1 MKLLSGKGYF
11 LWKLINCHAGR
22 PQEIAAAAYAAG
34 LGHALVKIAD
44 GVWRYNI
51 AVDHPAIVAALQAY
65 DIEVWG
71 WQYIYGGSPSA
82 EAQRAI
88 SQIKASGVTGF
99 VVNAEREFKA
109 YGMGNAATAYM
120 QTLCSGVPDLPI
132 ALSTYRFPSLHVP
145 FPFTAFLKYCD
156 IAMPQ
161 VYWLYS
167 HDPVPQLTRTLAEYR
182 QLTNLPIIPTGAAWK
197 QNGWQSTSADCSA
210 FLQAA
215 QSAGLPAANFWSW
228 DASQSLPTWDAIA
241 AYDWPPEPAPLPPV
255 PEPEPEIPEEE
266 MGEVLDKVNQVLANQ
281 ALILE
286 KQAFNQGIVLET
298 LGIIVAALDGN
309 APPPPPPVEPPAE
322 PEPPAPVPPEPAA
335 YLVRVTAD
343 PRTNARFAKR
353 WRTNEDTGA
362 EIPIMEIYPGD
373 NSSVSDRIQFGVGT
387 LLPVDPAKLRA
398 DGGENYYKLTGKRG
412 RDGETLYIRDGD
424 CIKTW

>member
-1 MKLLSGKGYF
+1 
-11 LWKLINCHAGR
+11 
-22 PQEIAAAAYAAG
+22 
-34 LGHALVKIAD
+34 
-44 GVWRYNI
+44 
-51 AVDHPAIVAALQAY
+51 
-65 DIEVWG
+65 
-71 WQYIYGGSPSA
+71 
-82 EAQRAI
+82 
-88 SQIKASGVTGF
+88 
-99 VVNAEREFKA
+99 
-109 YGMGNAATAYM
+109 
-120 QTLCSGVPDLPI
+120 
-132 ALSTYRFPSLHVP
+132 
-145 FPFTAFLKYCD
+145 
-156 IAMPQ
+156 
-161 VYWLYS
+161 
-167 HDPVPQLTRTLAEYR
+167 
-182 QLTNLPIIPTGAAWK
+182 
-197 QNGWQSTSADCSA
+197 
-210 FLQAA
+210 
-215 QSAGLPAANFWSW
+215 
-228 DASQSLPTWDAIA
+228 
-241 AYDWPPEPAPLPPV
+241 
-255 PEPEPEIPEEE
+255 